1 MVLLIYDICMYD
13 VDTHCLFFV
22 SFVICGHG
30 TDSRDQY
37 LAMVDKNSCWSC
49 DIYLLNGSV

>member
-1 MVLLIYDICMYD
+1 MVLLIYDICMHD